1 MKGIKGGS
9 QSMDVGFNLIEEK
22 SIESGKVEL
31 FENKMSIIQF
41 LRKVSRMEDIPLDVS
56 IIGFDQLLFSA
67 VDRKEMTKYIRDLLI
82 EKVNFLLNKSPCV
95 QIIVDGSL
103 EQWQKPIIRLNNEDL
118 DVYTIFGKM
127 ERRDVNWF
135 YTGLNIQS

>member
-1 MKGIKGGS
+1 
-9 QSMDVGFNLIEEK
+9 MDVGFNLVEEK

-31 FENKMSIIQF
+31 FEDKMSILEF
-41 LRKVSRMEDIPLDVS
+41 LRKVSRMEDIPLDIS

-67 VDRKEMTKYIRDLLI
+67 DDRREMTEYIRDLLI
-82 EKVNFLLNKSPCV
+82 EKVNFLLNKSPCI

-135 YTGLNIQS
+135 YTSLNIQS

>member
-1 MKGIKGGS
+1 
-9 QSMDVGFNLIEEK
+9 MDVGFNLVEEK

-41 LRKVSRMEDIPLDVS
+41 LRKVLRMEDIPLDVS

-67 VDRKEMTKYIRDLLI
+67 DDRKEMTKYIRDLLI
-82 EKVNFLLNKSPCV
+82 EKVNFLLNKSPCI

>member
-1 MKGIKGGS
+1 
-9 QSMDVGFNLIEEK
+9 MDVGFNLIEEK